1 MAVLWE
7 TVLISILAFAIL
19 YVLLHKFAFG
29 KLFAI
34 MEQRRELV
42 LSQMDEASKTR
53 EQAHQYV
60 EEQKQALNQA
70 RQEAHDIIERSRQTS
85 SKQAEQIVGLAK
97 EEAERIKVEAVR
109 DIANEKTKA
118 VAELRNELGSVS
130 VKIASKL
137 LEREVK
143 NDNMQEELVDQYL
156 KEVGGR
162 P

>member
-1 MAVLWE
+1 MEIVWE
-7 TVLISILAFAIL
+7 TIVISIISFGVL
-19 YVLLHKFAFG
+19 YALLHKFAFS

-42 LSQMDEASKTR
+42 MSQMNEAAQTR
-53 EQAHQYV
+53 EQAITYV
-60 EEQKQALNQA
+60 EQQKQALEQA
-70 RQEAHDIIERSRQTS
+70 RQDAHEIIERSRQTS
-85 SKQAEQIVGLAK
+85 NKQAEQIMEMAN
-97 EEAERIKVEAVR
+97 EEASRIKTAAVR
-109 DIANEKTKA
+109 DIENEKNKA
-118 VAELRNELGSVS
+118 VAELRSELGNVS

-143 NDNMQEELVDQYL
+143 KDNVQEELVDQYL

>member
-1 MAVLWE
+1 MEVLWE
-7 TVLISILAFAIL
+7 TILISILAFAIL
-19 YVLLHKFAFG
+19 YWLLNKFAFG

-42 LSQMDEASKTR
+42 MSQMAEASKTR
-53 EQAHQYV
+53 EQAHAYV
-60 EEQKQALNQA
+60 EEQKQALNEA

-85 SKQAEQIVGLAK
+85 SKQAEQIVALAK
-97 EEAERIKVEAVR
+97 EEAERIKIDAVR
-109 DIANEKTKA
+109 DIESEKNKA

-143 NDNMQEELVDQYL
+143 NDNAQEELVDQYL